1 MENKPVILPH
11 WLEVLD
17 CCGVK
22 TQLSVI
28 KALVKYQ
35 SEGVMPDFKG
45 TKLALF
51 NFLVRDLLPA
61 EEEKVTDGKN
71 KPDNALTPAEK
82 TRLDSLMMTIAA
94 DPGLIPELTAAS
106 GLSPTEYMTRLK
118 DAVLADPPARIMS
131 FDLQTFVSYIRDKGG
146 SIAHG

>member
-22 TQLSVI
+22 TQLAVI

-35 SEGVMPDFKG
+35 AEGVMPDFKG
-45 TKLALF
+45 AKLALF
-51 NFLVRDLLPA
+51 NFLIRDLSPA
-61 EEEKVTDGKN
+61 EEEKGTDGKN

-82 TRLDSLMMTIAA
+82 TRLNSLMMTIAA
-94 DPGLIPELTAAS
+94 VPGLIPELTAAS
-106 GLSPTEYMTRLK
+106 GFSPEEYMNRLK
-118 DAVLADPPARIMS
+118 DAVLADPPARIMA
-131 FDLQTFVSYIRDKGG
+131 FDLQSFVSYIRNKAG
-146 SIAHG
+146 SLARG

>member
-22 TQLSVI
+22 TQLAVI

-35 SEGVMPDFKG
+35 AEGVMPDFKG

-51 NFLVRDLLPA
+51 NFLVRDLSPA
-61 EEEKVTDGKN
+61 EEEKMTDGNN
-71 KPDNALTPAEK
+71 KPERLTP
-82 TRLDSLMMTIAA
+82 
-94 DPGLIPELTAAS
+94 LT
-106 GLSPTEYMTRLK
+106 PTVFPT
-118 DAVLADPPARIMS
+118 LADVDPDS
-131 FDLQTFVSYIRDKGG
+131 WF
-146 SIAHG
+146 

>member
-1 MENKPVILPH
+1 MPH

-22 TQLSVI
+22 TQLAVI

-35 SEGVMPDFKG
+35 AEGVMPDFKG

-51 NFLVRDLLPA
+51 NFLVRDLSPA
-61 EEEKVTDGKN
+61 EEEKMTDGNN

-82 TRLDSLMMTIAA
+82 TRLNSLMLTI
-94 DPGLIPELTAAS
+94 
-106 GLSPTEYMTRLK
+106 
-118 DAVLADPPARIMS
+118 DAVPGKSRTCARGEMLKLFI
-131 FDLQTFVSYIRDKGG
+131 F
-146 SIAHG
+146 